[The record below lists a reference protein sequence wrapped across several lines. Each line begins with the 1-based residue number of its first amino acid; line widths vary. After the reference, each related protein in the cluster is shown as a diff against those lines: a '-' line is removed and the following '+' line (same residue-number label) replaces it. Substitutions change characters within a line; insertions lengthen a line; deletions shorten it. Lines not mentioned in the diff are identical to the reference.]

1 MSRICC
7 PICGSDEVTIV
18 DQHNPTKTTTQRRP
32 FPKPPMQSLLHYV
45 VNYAAMGASG
55 ARMIRGQRPIIFVI
69 GALVGG
75 AIGCAACLLNHVHE
89 QTPDSTLKESPL
101 PQTLYQCLECEH
113 HFALSYEQGRY
124 GFKSC

>member
-7 PICGSDEVTIV
+7 PICGSDKVEIV
-18 DQHNPTKTTTQRRP
+18 DQKNPTKTTTQRKT
-32 FPKPPMQSLLHYV
+32 FPKPPMQNLLHYV

-55 ARMIRGQRPIIFVI
+55 ARMIRGQRPIVFVI

-89 QTPDSTLKESPL
+89 QTPDPILKESPL
-101 PQTLYQCLECEH
+101 PQTLYHCLECEH
-113 HFALSYEQGRY
+113 HFALPFEHSGR
-124 GFKSC
+124 GF

>member
-1 MSRICC
+1 
-7 PICGSDEVTIV
+7 
-18 DQHNPTKTTTQRRP
+18 
-32 FPKPPMQSLLHYV
+32 
-45 VNYAAMGASG
+45 MGASG

-113 HFALSYEQGRY
+113 HFSLSYEQDRY

>member
-18 DQHNPTKTTTQRRP
+18 DQHNQAKSATQRRS
-32 FPKPPMQSLLHYV
+32 FPKPPMQNLLHYV

-55 ARMIRGQRPIIFVI
+55 ARMIKGQRPIVFVI

-89 QTPDSTLKESPL
+89 QAPEPTLKESSL
-101 PQTLYQCLECEH
+101 PQTLYQCMDCQH
-113 HFALSYEQGRY
+113 YFALAFEQTKY
-124 GFKSC
+124 AFKNA